1 MKFIFFILFTAS
13 AFAQDG
19 AIIAPCPKRFK
30 LEAYPGTTSIT
41 LYEDGKAYELDPAL
55 TGARVDYSTD
65 LPMVFLLKNQNSV
78 DPLIVPRF
86 RVALIPHQ
94 GEYLLN
100 YVTHEGSGRCHLIP
114 EIF

>member
-1 MKFIFFILFTAS
+1 MKTLFLILFSVTTI
-13 AFAQDG
+13 AQDG
-19 AIIAPCPKRFK
+19 AVIAPCPKRFQ

-41 LYEDGKAYELDPAL
+41 LYEDGTAYELDPVL
-55 TGARVDYSTD
+55 SHARVDYSTD
-65 LPMVFLLKNQNSV
+65 LPMVFLLKNQDHV

-94 GEYLLN
+94 DLFLLN

-114 EIF
+114 EMY